1 MRRCACGQSVSLL
14 SLFDLCETCLRDYLS
29 QLSSRSDFS
38 VVEFQR
44 ERRSS
49 RKFLATHTPIEPHR
63 QRVRLLDTAIDP
75 VTLEQT
81 IQQIE
86 AYVESGQPHQLVTV
100 NVDFVKIAQENE
112 RFRQIINSADL
123 SVADGKPLLW
133 AARWTGQELPAR
145 ITGMDL
151 VLGVAELA
159 ARRSE
164 TMFLLGAAEGVA
176 AKAADVLRAR
186 YPGLSVQFYS
196 PPMGPFSDAENAR
209 MVELI
214 RASGA
219 TYLFVAFGAP
229 KQDVW
234 INEHLHELD
243 VPVCAGIG
251 GVLNFLA
258 GVVKRAPGWVQR
270 SGFEWL
276 YLILQ
281 EPTRLWRRY
290 FLEDLPV
297 FVRMLR
303 EPVAGPVGTSA
314 LGVPS
319 VPALALM
326 PIEYEQV
333 ASSFRPMEQVTGGS

>member
-1 MRRCACGQSVSLL
+1 MRRCACGQSISLL
-14 SLFDLCETCLRDYLS
+14 SVFDLCETCLPEYLS

-44 ERRSS
+44 ERQPSLKQRGIN
-49 RKFLATHTPIEPHR
+49 AAIEPQR
-63 QRVRLLDTAIDP
+63 RVRLLNTAIDP
-75 VTLEQT
+75 VTLGQT

-112 RFRQIINSADL
+112 RFRHIINSADL

-133 AARWTGQELPAR
+133 AARWTGQEIPAR

-159 ARRSE
+159 ARRGE
-164 TMFLLGAAEGVA
+164 TIFLLGAAEGVA
-176 AKAADVLRAR
+176 GKAADVLRAQ
-186 YPGLSVQFYS
+186 YPGLSVQVYS
-196 PPMGPFSDAENAR
+196 PPMGPFSDAENAH
-209 MVELI
+209 MIELI

-234 INEHLHELD
+234 INEHLHELG

-258 GVVKRAPGWVQR
+258 GVIKRAPVWVQR

-276 YLILQ
+276 YRILQ

-297 FVRMLR
+297 FVRMLM
-303 EPVAGPVGTSA
+303 EPVAVPVGTSA
-314 LGVPS
+314 PMAPS

-333 ASSFRPMEQVTGGS
+333 ASGFAPMEHATGGS

>member
-1 MRRCACGQSVSLL
+1 MRRCACGQSISLL
-14 SLFDLCETCLRDYLS
+14 SVFDLCGTCLPEYLS
-29 QLSSRSDFS
+29 QLSSRSNFS
-38 VVEFQR
+38 VIEFQR
-44 ERRSS
+44 ERQSS
-49 RKFLATHTPIEPHR
+49 RKQPVINAPIEVR
-63 QRVRLLDTAIDP
+63 QRVRLLNTAIDP
-75 VTLEQT
+75 VTLGQT

-133 AARWTGQELPAR
+133 AARWTGQQLPAR

-159 ARRSE
+159 ARRGE
-164 TMFLLGAAEGVA
+164 TIFLLGAAEGVA
-176 AKAADVLRAR
+176 AKAADVMRAQ
-186 YPGLSVQFYS
+186 YPGLSVQVYS
-196 PPMGPFSDAENAR
+196 PPMGPFSDAENAH
-209 MVELI
+209 MIELI

-234 INEHLHELD
+234 INEHLHELG
-243 VPVCAGIG
+243 VPVCVGIG

-258 GVVKRAPGWVQR
+258 GVIKRAPVWVQR

-276 YLILQ
+276 YRILQ

-297 FVRMLR
+297 FVRMLM
-303 EPVAGPVGTSA
+303 EPVAVPVGTSVPMA
-314 LGVPS
+314 PS

-333 ASSFRPMEQVTGGS
+333 ASGFAPMEHATGGS